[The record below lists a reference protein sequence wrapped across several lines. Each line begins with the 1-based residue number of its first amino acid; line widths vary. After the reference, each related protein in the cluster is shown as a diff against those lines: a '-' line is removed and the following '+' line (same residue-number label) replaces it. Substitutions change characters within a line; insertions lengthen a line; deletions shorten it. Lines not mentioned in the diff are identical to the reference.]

1 MKILFVF
8 LLGLISVK
16 AFTQDSWKV
25 CLDKKTFLKTSV
37 EDAEK
42 NVIKLTAVNLQKT
55 KTFLVSYK
63 AANPKKG
70 WERTIVIYDE
80 KDQELKKQAGQKLSL
95 TISELKSLLQ
105 KSKTLKIYTISLP
118 IDPKLKA
125 QVRVRRVHLCTL
137 VLQ

>member
-8 LLGLISVK
+8 LLGLVSVR
-16 AFTQDSWKV
+16 AFTQDSWKI
-25 CLDKKTFLKTSV
+25 CLDKKTFLRSSV

-42 NVIKLTAVNLQKT
+42 NVIKLTAANLQRMKT
-55 KTFLVSYK
+55 LLVSYK

-70 WERTIVIYDE
+70 WERTIIIYDE
-80 KDQELKKQAGQKLSL
+80 KDQELKKQAGPELSL
-95 TISELKSLLQ
+95 TISELKSLLR
-105 KSKTLKIYTISLP
+105 KSKTLEIYTISLP
-118 IDPKLKA
+118 ADPKLKA